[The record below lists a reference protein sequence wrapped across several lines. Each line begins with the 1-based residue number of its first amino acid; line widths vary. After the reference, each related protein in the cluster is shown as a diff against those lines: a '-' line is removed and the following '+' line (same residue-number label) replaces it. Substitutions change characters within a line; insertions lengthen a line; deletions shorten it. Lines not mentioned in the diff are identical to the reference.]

1 MERFSD
7 FAKDELPP
15 EGEKIKISEVLGK
28 DIAVVAFRV
37 QKSHFMDDGDEQ
49 KQYLML
55 QIEMNGNKHVLF
67 TGSGVLRH
75 QVEEYK
81 DHLPFM
87 TQIKKINRHYSFT

>member
-1 MERFSD
+1 MQRFSD

-15 EGEKIKISEVLGK
+15 EGEKLKISEVLGK
-28 DIAVVAFRV
+28 DIAVVAYRV
-37 QKSHFMDDGDEQ
+37 QKSHFTDGDEQ

-55 QIEMNGNKHVLF
+55 QILMNDEKYVVF

-81 DHLPFM
+81 EHLPFM

>member
-15 EGEKIKISEVLGK
+15 EGEKLKISEVLGK
-28 DIAVVAFRV
+28 DLTVVSYRV
-37 QKSHFMDDGDEQ
+37 QKSHFSDGEEQ

-55 QIEMNGNKHVLF
+55 QIEMDGNKYVVF

-81 DHLPFM
+81 AHLPFI